1 MSDIVSMSDIFFDYR
16 KRKIWGHVTIF
27 LKACGYEDWDQE
39 IRKTRIHTLTSVVR
53 THLDSK

>member
-16 KRKIWGHVTIF
+16 KKKIWDHVAIF

-39 IRKTRIHTLTSVVR
+39 IRMTRIHTLTSVFR
-53 THLDSK
+53 THLDNK